1 MSTIADDVVD
11 SASIAAASTK
21 RKSLWA
27 IAIRNPG
34 VIIGGTILLI
44 MVAMALAF
52 GPGFR
57 RMIARILGLP
67 LGR

>member
-1 MSTIADDVVD
+1 MLKI
-11 SASIAAASTK
+11 
-21 RKSLWA
+21 
-27 IAIRNPG
+27 
-34 VIIGGTILLI
+34 VILFLLI

-57 RMIARILGLP
+57 RLIARLLGLR